1 MRRRADDEHG
11 RKNKA
16 ERSREIDSNRLDR
29 VWVEGEI
36 QVLRKEKTL
45 VKFTKS

>member
-1 MRRRADDEHG
+1 MNTGERT
-11 RKNKA
+11 
-16 ERSREIDSNRLDR
+16 RSREIDSNRLDR
-29 VWVEGEI
+29 VRVDGEI